1 MKCTAILMVN
11 WLIYAT
17 NI

>member
-1 MKCTAILMVN
+1 MKCSVIRMVN

-17 NI
+17 YI